1 MNSGRYTEALR
12 FEHYPTLAAS
22 LLLNRAQAYILLGN
36 YTLAVKDAQKYLSEI
51 ATNPD
56 HAKAQDEK
64 ALSEVQRLRTHYEIT
79 RMLRFSSKDW

>member
-12 FEHYPTLAAS
+12 FEHSPTLAAS

-36 YTLAVKDAQKYLSEI
+36 YTLALAVKDAQKYLSEI

-56 HAKAQDEK
+56 HAKGAG
-64 ALSEVQRLRTHYEIT
+64 
-79 RMLRFSSKDW
+79 